1 VSKVFGD
8 FSRDVANKRKS
19 AMLDCPQITE
29 EKRVKLGS
37 STDCTQEQQSL
48 NIPEVESISEKKS
61 LYPFWSESIQEKS
74 KKLLSCTTTDC
85 EDLVLNSWNSSA
97 KRLLA
102 GSWFTVKLTE
112 VNKQSPVNSLKSCPS
127 SLFLLP
133 KIIDST
139 VGTEKE
145 DKNSKKAK
153 KWKKKS
159 TKKESAEES
168 KEPAGKSI
176 MIRLCPNK
184 SQKEEMNKWFGTARW
199 TYNQVVA
206 SLRASHRDVSK
217 YAVVKEL
224 RNDFVNKKNSNYEEN
239 FADNP

>member
-1 VSKVFGD
+1 MLPT
-8 FSRDVANKRKS
+8 KRKS
-19 AMLDCPQITE
+19 AMPDCPQITE

-37 STDCTQEQQSL
+37 SIDSTQEQQS
-48 NIPEVESISEKKS
+48 SKISGVDSTSVKKG
-61 LYPFWSESIQEKS
+61 LYPFWSKSIQEKS

-102 GSWFTVKLTE
+102 GSWFTAKLTE
-112 VNKQSPVNSLKSCPS
+112 VNKQSPMNSLKSCPS
-127 SLFLLP
+127 SLFSVP
-133 KIIDST
+133 KTIDSA

-145 DKNSKKAK
+145 GKKSKKAK

-159 TKKESAEES
+159 TKKESAE
-168 KEPAGKSI
+168 KSI
-176 MIRLCPNK
+176 MIKLYPNK
-184 SQKEEMNKWFGTARW
+184 SQKEELNKWFGTARW

-206 SLRASHRDVSK
+206 SLRASPRDVSQ

-224 RNDFVNKKNSNYEEN
+224 RKDFVNEKNSCQSHRDKCFE
-239 FADNP
+239 FHVFFVCHFVL